1 MGKHTNRG
9 GAFVRRALAAAAIGM
24 FASAC
29 APADDESGRTDG
41 SDARR
46 DDADGIVVDIG
57 ADVSCEPA
65 ACTAACAAAGYPVG
79 TCGADGACS
88 CDARG
93 ADADADA
100 DWGADADSSAEAL
113 AEADAEWGGDACV
126 AENVTAEHAVAP
138 VDIIWVVD
146 SSGSMDFENHAVRDN
161 LNAFSMSISASGI
174 DHHVVLIGDRGEM
187 DVPPPLGG
195 SVDFLH
201 IDYGVDSNEGLQALL
216 AQYPTYRTMLRPG
229 AVQHFVAVTDD
240 ESDISADEFIASLE
254 ALADPGFPPGW
265 KFHSIVAQGG
275 IPYIGCITGARIG
288 AEYLELTR
296 RTGGVTASVC
306 QTDWSPIFAAL
317 EEAIGVR
324 TELPCNY
331 DLPDPPAGMA
341 LDPGLVNLD
350 YTPEG
355 GATESIPRVADPG
368 ACPAMGWYYDDL
380 VAPTQILLCPE
391 TCDILRTDSGS
402 VDVAFG
408 CATIMM

>member
-1 MGKHTNRG
+1 MDSHTNRG
-9 GAFVRRALAAAAIGM
+9 GRAAGRAVAAVAVVCLAAG
-24 FASAC
+24 C
-29 APADDESGRTDG
+29 APADDESGARDGTDG
-41 SDARR
+41 RR
-46 DDADGIVVDIG
+46 DDASDGVVFEAEDG
-57 ADVSCEPA
+57 AACEPA
-65 ACTAACAAAGYPVG
+65 ACTAACNGAGFPVG
-79 TCGADGACS
+79 TCAADGACS
-88 CDARG
+88 CSGDG

-100 DWGADADSSAEAL
+100 DADSFPEVAAD
-113 AEADAEWGGDACV
+113 ADAEWSGDACV
-126 AENVTAEHAVAP
+126 SENVTAEHAVAP
-138 VDIIWVVD
+138 IDIIWVVD

-161 LNAFSMSISASGI
+161 LNAFSASISASGI

-216 AQYPTYRTMLRPG
+216 AHYPTYRTMLRPG

-265 KFHSIVAQGG
+265 RFHSIVAQGG
-275 IPYIGCITGARIG
+275 IPFIGCITGARIG
-288 AEYLELTR
+288 AHYLELTR

-306 QTDWSPIFAAL
+306 ETDWSPIFAAL
-317 EEAIGVR
+317 EEVIGVR

-331 DLPDPPAGMA
+331 DLPDPPAGMV
-341 LDPGLVNLD
+341 LDPDLVNLD

-355 GATESIPRVADPG
+355 GSTSPIPRVSDPG
-368 ACPAMGWYYDDL
+368 ACPAMGWYYDDPA
-380 VAPTQILLCPE
+380 APTQILLCPE
-391 TCDILRTDSGS
+391 TCDVLRTDSGR

-408 CATIMM
+408 CATIMV